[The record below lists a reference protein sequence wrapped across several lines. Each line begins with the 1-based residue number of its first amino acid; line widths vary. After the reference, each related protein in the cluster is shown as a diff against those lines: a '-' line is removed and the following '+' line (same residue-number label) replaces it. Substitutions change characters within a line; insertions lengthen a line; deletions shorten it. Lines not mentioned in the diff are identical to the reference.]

1 MSSSLRDDLASLKIE
16 RTRSKPVRGRND
28 AKAPLPSAEDGG
40 PLLRVR
46 KRRRG
51 GFGMALLSLLVW
63 AVPLGLLA
71 GGSYYGYQQYLKV
84 KPRREIVVTVVQ
96 KMTAGEVEKLLS
108 AKGYIHSRYQ
118 ADVGA
123 RMAGRVQDVR
133 VEEGDKVEKG
143 DVLAILEHNDLDAM
157 LAAREATVQRSKAEL
172 KEAIASRDEKKR
184 RLERAKKLI
193 AARSMNIEEYD
204 DATCQ
209 AEMTAARVEQIQ
221 ASIALQQANVKEI
234 QETIENMHIRAPF
247 PGTVL
252 SKDAEIGE
260 TITPG
265 GMGAASGRGS
275 VVVLADLNTLEV
287 ETDIAESLL
296 SRVSIGQ
303 PAEISVSAVPDRR
316 YPGRVRQIVPLGD
329 RAKGTIK
336 VYVEITKA
344 DEKLFPELVAT
355 VHFLPPD
362 SQQGQQQS
370 KPEVFVPKDIL
381 VEEQGHTYVWVVTPN
396 DELQKVVVEVVVTND
411 SLARVESGLTGG
423 ERAVMKPD
431 AALQAGEKVKVAE

>member
-1 MSSSLRDDLASLKIE
+1 MPIMSSTLRDDLASLKIDRSRGKPI
-16 RTRSKPVRGRND
+16 RTNSPPPAHTQDR
-28 AKAPLPSAEDGG
+28 G
-40 PLLRVR
+40 PLLPARR
-46 KRRRG
+46 RRRG
-51 GFGMALLSLLVW
+51 VGMALLSLMVW
-63 AVPLGLLA
+63 LIPLGLLA
-71 GGSYYGYQQYLKV
+71 GGGYYGYQQYLKV
-84 KPRREIVVTVVQ
+84 KPRREVAVTVVQ

-133 VEEGDKVEKG
+133 VEEGDKVVKG
-143 DVLAILEHNDLDAM
+143 DILAILEHNDLDAI
-157 LAAREATVQRSKAEL
+157 LAAREATVLRTKAEL
-172 KEAIASRDEKKR
+172 KEAMASRDEKRR

-193 AARSMNIEEYD
+193 AARSLNVEEYD
-204 DATCQ
+204 DAVCQ
-209 AEMTAARVEQIQ
+209 NEMAAAKVEQLQ
-221 ASIALQQANVKEI
+221 AAIGLQQANVQEI

-275 VVVLADLNTLEV
+275 VVVLADLDRLEV

-303 PAEISVSAVPDRR
+303 PAEVSVSAVPDRR

-336 VYVEITKA
+336 VYVEITKP

-362 SQQGQQQS
+362 SERAQQQS
-370 KPEVFVPKDIL
+370 KPEVFVPKGAL
-381 VEEQGHTYVWVVTPN
+381 VEEQGHTYIWVVTPN
-396 DELQKVVVEVVVTND
+396 DELEKKVVEVVVTND
-411 SLARVESGLTGG
+411 NLARVESGLVGG
-423 ERAVMKPD
+423 ERAIMKPD
-431 AALQAGEKVKVAE
+431 ATLQAGEKVKVAE